1 MSSAIVTGGNSG
13 IGRAAAVALARCGCD
28 VGIAWHDDEPGAL
41 EAVEECEDEGVRA
54 VARHFDL
61 QDLGDAVAMVGE
73 LADELGGLTV
83 LVNCAATT
91 HNDPVLELDIATFR
105 RVIDLDLT
113 AQFALAQ
120 AAAKRMI
127 ALGRAGRII
136 NVTSVHEHV
145 PLSRSA
151 AYCAAKHGL
160 GGLTKAMALELA
172 EHDITV
178 NAVAPGEVATAMTGL
193 EGEDPHGIDRP
204 GIPAGRPAEA
214 SEIGAAI
221 AFLASPEASYVT
233 GRSYVVDGGMMLMGA
248 MANRLAG

>member
-1 MSSAIVTGGNSG
+1 MSTAIVTGGNSG
-13 IGRAAAVALARCGCD
+13 IGRAAAVALARCGSD
-28 VGIAWHDDEPGAL
+28 IGIAWHDDEPRTRRT
-41 EAVEECEDEGVRA
+41 VEECEDEGVRA

-61 QDLGDAVAMVGE
+61 EQPADSVAMIDE

-91 HNDPVLELDIATFR
+91 HSDAFLDLDLQTFR
-105 RVIDLDLT
+105 RVIDVDLT
-113 AQFALAQ
+113 AQFLLAQ

-127 ALGRAGRII
+127 ALGRGGRII

-145 PLSRSA
+145 PLAHSA

-178 NAVAPGEVATAMTGL
+178 NAVAPGEVATRMTGH
-193 EGEDPHGIDRP
+193 EDGDPLTIDRP
-204 GIPAGRPAEA
+204 GIPAGRPADA
-214 SEIGAAI
+214 REIGAAI

-248 MANRLAG
+248 MANKISL